1 MGVNFTPS
9 RQNKLEITM
18 TIKGILLGT
27 AAALAAVSGAQAADA
42 IVAAAPEPAE
52 YVRVCDAFGT
62 GYFYIPGT
70 ETCLK
75 ISGYVRAEVDY
86 SSLSGGRNWNAKT
99 RGLVTFAAKN
109 DSELGTIGST
119 ITLRAWQGGHTA
131 DLNNSAADDTNAV
144 EIDEAF
150 ITVGGFQ
157 VGSFY
162 NYWDTGLSGETDSLG
177 SNRLNSI
184 AYNYKSGAFF
194 AGIAVDET
202 NGLSATDSSISNT
215 SLYTKSYNVDRNVG
229 IEAQVGGT
237 FGPVTTT
244 LLGGYDFNTQ
254 NFAIRDIT
262 SVNVGPG
269 VFSIAGVYANG
280 VSTYYDA
287 SKWSVAAEYA
297 AKITDKL
304 SLTPGVQYFGK
315 TQVDASGNFFGRDIV
330 RGGLTVDYKLAAG
343 LSTKVSAQYQ
353 NKNAN
358 GTNDVWTG
366 FVRLQRDF

>member
-1 MGVNFTPS
+1 MN
-9 RQNKLEITM
+9 
-18 TIKGILLGT
+18 IKAILFGS

-75 ISGYVRAEVDY
+75 ISGYVRAQLEY
-86 SSLSGGRNWNAKT
+86 SSVDGGRNWNART

-119 ITLRAWQGGHTA
+119 ITLRAWQGGGTTSQGDRA
-131 DLNNSAADDTNAV
+131 GTTNDTNSV

-162 NYWDTGLSGETDSLG
+162 NYFDTGLSGETDSLG

-194 AGIAVDET
+194 AGLAVDET
-202 NGLSATDSSISNT
+202 KGLSATDSSISST
-215 SLYTKSYNVDRNVG
+215 SAYVKSYNVDKNVG
-229 IEAQVGGT
+229 IEGQVGGT

-269 VFSIAGVYANG
+269 VFSIAAIYSNG
-280 VSTYYDA
+280 VGAYYDA
-287 SKWSVAAEYA
+287 SKWSVAGEYA

-304 SLTPGVQYFGK
+304 TLTPGVQYFGK
-315 TQVDASGNFFGRDIV
+315 TQVDSSGDYYGRNIV
-330 RGGLTVDYKLAAG
+330 RAGLTVDYKLAAG
-343 LSTKVSAQYQ
+343 LTTKVSAQYQ
-353 NKNAN
+353 NKNAS

-366 FVRLQRDF
+366 FVRLQRSF

>member
-1 MGVNFTPS
+1 
-9 RQNKLEITM
+9 M

-75 ISGYVRAEVDY
+75 ISGYIRAEVDY
-86 SSLSGGRNWNAKT
+86 SSMSGGRNWNAKT
-99 RGLVTFAAKN
+99 RGLISFAAKN

-119 ITLRAWQGGHTA
+119 ITLRAWQGGSTA
-131 DLNNSAADDTNAV
+131 GLNNASTDTNNV

-162 NYWDTGLSGETDSLG
+162 NYWDTDMSGETDSLG

-184 AYNYKSGAFF
+184 AYNYKSDKFF

-202 NGLSATDSSISNT
+202 NGLSGTDSSIS
-215 SLYTKSYNVDRNVG
+215 YTGNYSKSYNDDKSVG
-229 IEAQVGGT
+229 IEGQVGGT
-237 FGPVTTT
+237 LGPVTAT
-244 LLGGYDFNTQ
+244 LLGAYDVNTQ
-254 NFAIRDIT
+254 NYAARIIA
-262 SVNVGPG
+262 SVADVGPG
-269 VFSIAGVYANG
+269 EFSVAGVYANG
-280 VSTYYDA
+280 VSTYFDA
-287 SKWSVAAEYA
+287 SKWSVAAQYA
-297 AKITDKL
+297 VKVTDKL
-304 SLTPGVQYFGK
+304 TLTPGVQYFGK
-315 TQVDASGNFFGRDIV
+315 TEVDSSGDFSGRNIV

-343 LSTKVSAQYQ
+343 LAAKVSAQYQ
-353 NKNAN
+353 NKGMNDDVVN
-358 GTNDVWTG
+358 NDVWTG

>member
-1 MGVNFTPS
+1 
-9 RQNKLEITM
+9 M
-18 TIKGILLGT
+18 TIKGILFGT

-75 ISGYVRAEVDY
+75 ISGYVRAQVDY
-86 SSLSGGRNWNAKT
+86 SSISGGRNWNART

-119 ITLRAWQGGHTA
+119 ITLRAWQGGSTTPVNGA
-131 DLNNSAADDTNAV
+131 TGSTDTNAV

-162 NYWDTGLSGETDSLG
+162 NYWDTGFAGDTTSTG
-177 SNRLNSI
+177 SNRLNAI
-184 AYNYKSGAFF
+184 AYNYKSDKFF
-194 AGIAVDET
+194 AGIALDET
-202 NGLSATDSSISNT
+202 NGLSGTDGLISDT
-215 SLYTKSYNVDRNVG
+215 SAYTKSYNVDKNVG
-229 IEAQVGGT
+229 IEGQVGGT

-254 NFAIRDIT
+254 NFAVRDIT

-269 VFSIAGVYANG
+269 VFSIAGVYSNG
-280 VSTYYDA
+280 VSTYFDA
-287 SKWSVAAEYA
+287 SKWSVAAEYS

-304 SLTPGVQYFGK
+304 TLTPAVQYFGK
-315 TQVDASGNFFGRDIV
+315 TQVDASGDYFGRNIV
-330 RGGLTVDYKLAAG
+330 RGGVTVDYKLAAG
-343 LSTKVSAQYQ
+343 LTSKALINYQ
-353 NKNAN
+353 NKDASGNS
-358 GTNDVWTG
+358 GVWTG
-366 FVRLQRDF
+366 YLRLQRSF